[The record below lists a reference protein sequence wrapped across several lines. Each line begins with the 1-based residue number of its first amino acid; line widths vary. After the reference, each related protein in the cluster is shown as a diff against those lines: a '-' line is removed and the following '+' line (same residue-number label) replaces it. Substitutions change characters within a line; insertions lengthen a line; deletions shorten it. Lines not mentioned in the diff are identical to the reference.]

1 LKKENLKAKIVIE
14 ENTSIAKNVLAENTV
29 FLYFLI

>member
-1 LKKENLKAKIVIE
+1 LKKENLKTKVVIE
-14 ENTSIAKNVLAENTV
+14 KNTSIAKNVLAENTA